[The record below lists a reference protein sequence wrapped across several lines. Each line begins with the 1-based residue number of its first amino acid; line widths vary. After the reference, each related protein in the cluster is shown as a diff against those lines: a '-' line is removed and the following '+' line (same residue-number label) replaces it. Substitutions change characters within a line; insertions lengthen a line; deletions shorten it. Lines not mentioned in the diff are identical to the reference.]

1 MSKPPFL
8 EALAGGT
15 PSRLP
20 VWFMRQAGRFLP
32 EYRAVRAKH
41 TFETM
46 LHEPDLITEVTLQPV
61 HRLDVDAAIL
71 FSDIL
76 VLPEALGMGLHYVDG
91 EGPRFDAPLTDLDR
105 LKPFDRASID
115 FLSEGVRRIVAES
128 TVPLIG
134 FAGTPWTVAL
144 YMLEGRHGRDFLRA
158 RRFWRERPADF
169 ERVLDVVTEATAD
182 YLEAQVEAGAQAVQ
196 LFDSWGGLLGPREQ
210 AEVAHPCV
218 ERIADRLHERF
229 PGLPVILYSKGTGAY
244 LASLLEGSTL
254 DAVSVD
260 WTVDLAAFRRDERC
274 PRAVQGN
281 LDPAVFFGPETSIW
295 AAVEELVAGVGRTG
309 YVLNAGHGLNPDLDP
324 GKVKVA
330 VEAAHELAPVAAEPA
345 P

>member
-91 EGPRFDAPLTDLDR
+91 EGPRFDAPLTDPDR

-115 FLSEGVRRIVAES
+115 FLTEGVRRIVAS
-128 TVPLIG
+128 SPVPLIG

-158 RRFWRERPADF
+158 RRYVRERPDDF
-169 ERVLDVVTEATAD
+169 LRLLDVLTEATLQ
-182 YLEAQVEAGAQAVQ
+182 YLAAQVEAGAQAVQ
-196 LFDSWGGLLGPREQ
+196 LFDSWGGLLGLRDQLEL
-210 AEVAHPCV
+210 AHPAV
-218 ERIADRLHERF
+218 ERIADGLHERF
-229 PGLPVILYSKGTGAY
+229 QGLPVILYSRGTGAY
-244 LASLLEGSTL
+244 LPALLEGTTL
-254 DAVSVD
+254 DAVGVD
-260 WTVDLAAFRRDERC
+260 WTVDLPALRQDPRC
-274 PRAVQGN
+274 PGAVQGN
-281 LDPAVFFGPETSIW
+281 LDPAVFFAPDGVIADEVR
-295 AAVEELVAGVGRTG
+295 ALVGAVGRRG
-309 YVLNAGHGLNPDLDP
+309 YVLNTGHGLNPDLDP
-324 GKVKVA
+324 AKVKVA
-330 VEAAHELAPVAAEPA
+330 VDAAHAVEGP
-345 P
+345 

>member
-1 MSKPPFL
+1 MSKSPFL

-15 PSRLP
+15 PSRVP

-46 LHEPDLITEVTLQPV
+46 LHEPDLIAEVTLQPV
-61 HRLDVDAAIL
+61 RRLDVDAAIL

-76 VLPEALGMGLHYVDG
+76 VLPEALGMGLGYVDG
-91 EGPRFDAPLTDLDR
+91 EGPRFDAPLTDVAT

-115 FLSEGVRRIVAES
+115 FLSEGVKRIVAES
-128 TVPLIG
+128 PVPLIG

-158 RRFWRERPADF
+158 RRYWRERPADF
-169 ERVLDVVTEATAD
+169 ERVLEIVTDATCA
-182 YLEAQVEAGAQAVQ
+182 YLEAQVEAGCRAVQ

-210 AEVAHPCV
+210 FEVAHPCV
-218 ERIADRLHERF
+218 ERISDRLHERF
-229 PGLPVILYSKGTGAY
+229 PGLPVILYSRGTGAY
-244 LASLLEGSTL
+244 LPALLEGSTV

-260 WTVDLAAFRRDERC
+260 WTMDLAAYRQDARC

-281 LDPAVFFGPETSIW
+281 LDPAVFFGSDDAIREETRALIQ
-295 AAVEELVAGVGRTG
+295 AVGRRG
-309 YVLNAGHGLNPDLDP
+309 YVLNTGHGLNPDLDP

-330 VEAAHELAPVAAEPA
+330 VEAAHELGEP
-345 P
+345 

>member
-1 MSKPPFL
+1 MSKSCFL

-15 PSRLP
+15 PARLP

-46 LHEPDLITEVTLQPV
+46 LHEPDLIAEVTLQPV
-61 HRLDVDAAIL
+61 RRLDVDAAIV

-76 VLPEALGMGLHYVDG
+76 VLPEALGMGLGYVDG
-91 EGPRFDAPLTDLDR
+91 EGPRFDAPLEDPDT
-105 LKPFDRASID
+105 LKPFDPASIA
-115 FLSEGVRRIVAES
+115 FLTEGVRRVVAES
-128 TVPLIG
+128 PVPLIG

-158 RRFWRERPADF
+158 RRYWRERPVDF
-169 ERVLDVVTEATAD
+169 ARVLDLVTEATGA
-182 YLEAQVEAGAQAVQ
+182 YLEAQVEAGAQAIQ

-210 AEVAHPCV
+210 FEVAHPCV
-218 ERIADRLHERF
+218 ERIVDRLHERF
-229 PGLPVILYSKGTGAY
+229 PGLPVILYSRGTGAY
-244 LASLLEGSTL
+244 LPALLEGTTV

-260 WTVDLAAFRRDERC
+260 WTVDLAAYREDPRC

-281 LDPAVFFGPETSIW
+281 LDPAVFFGPEVSIA
-295 AAVEELVAGVGRTG
+295 AAVEELVGAVGRRG
-309 YVLNAGHGLNPDLDP
+309 YVLNTGHGLNPELDP

-330 VEAAHELAPVAAEPA
+330 VDVAHELVAS
-345 P
+345 